1 MPLPF
6 PPCHSGTDR
15 GIYAPTVRHGTEARE
30 CHSFYGFTCA
40 LFCLITYLVIYHN
53 ARYGPRSGMGYEGF
67 NYNMFKKPYVENY
80 RLFNTTFALM
90 KRAPLTM

>member
-15 GIYAPTVRHGTEARE
+15 ATWHGRHGNATAL
-30 CHSFYGFTCA
+30 YGFTCA
-40 LFCLITYLVIYHN
+40 PFYLITYLVIYHN

-80 RLFNTTFALM
+80 RLFNTTFALI
-90 KRAPLTM
+90 KRAPLTL